1 MLMLI
6 AGVHPDYRL
15 NRAFSPDDMVKDPPR
30 PKTFA
35 ACVWRWG

>member
-15 NRAFSPDDMVKDPPR
+15 NRTFSPDDMVKEPATAEDVR
-30 PKTFA
+30 RLRQA
-35 ACVWRWG
+35 LG